1 MTYRENKKLN
11 IAHIH
16 WGFPPIIGGVETHL
30 AFLLPEMVRN
40 GHKVGL
46 LTGSVEKG
54 KVRYQYKGVEI
65 FRSPLFDLNWLYRRG
80 LEGIE
85 EEVTAT
91 YTDFFNQIK
100 PNIVHTHNMHYFSEV
115 HTKIL
120 EKICQE
126 KGIPLILTAHNVWDD
141 MLFLKLTRGINWS
154 HIIAVSHYIKKELT
168 AVGLDEEK
176 ITVIHHGIDVNM
188 FHPEVKPIDLRE
200 RFSQLK
206 GKKIVL
212 HPARIGMAKGA
223 DVSIKAINKVRER
236 IPEVMLI
243 LTGTKNIIDWGETQ
257 EKDIAYFIDLVK
269 VFNLKANVLIDFFKY
284 TEMPELYSLADV
296 CIYPSSVSE
305 PFGLTMLEA
314 LATAKPMIVTNAG
327 GMPEVI
333 RDGINGYVIKV
344 RDVEALAHYILCLLE
359 DGNLARR
366 LGRTGREMV
375 EKHYTK
381 EMMTELHLDVYM
393 RFLSR

>member
-46 LTGSVEKG
+46 LTGSVEKE

-91 YTDFFNQIK
+91 YIDFFNQIK

-115 HTKIL
+115 HIKIL

-126 KGIPLILTAHNVWDD
+126 KGVPLILTAHNVWDD
-141 MLFLKLTRGINWS
+141 MLFLKLTRGISWS

-188 FHPEVKPIDLRE
+188 FHPEVKPTDLRE
-200 RFSQLK
+200 RFPQLK

-257 EKDIAYFIDLVK
+257 EKDIAYFIDLIR

-344 RDVEALAHYILCLLE
+344 RDVEALAHYILRLLE

-381 EMMTELHLDVYM
+381 EMMTSSHLEIYR
-393 RFLSR
+393 RFVFG